1 MTQVILAA
9 GGPPE
14 LWPDIKNEFFSS
26 SIWVGVDRGTWH
38 LLEQGI
44 IPDMAVGDF
53 DSLTKEE
60 LETVEKSV
68 ATIHYAQP
76 EKDFTDTELG
86 VHKTFIAYPEASLKI
101 IGATGGRLDHLLS
114 NLWLPFNSVLAPYT
128 SQISILD
135 RQNSLSYFL
144 PGEYVIEKES
154 DKKYLAFVCLT
165 EVEDLTLYDTKYHL
179 TNQYVPRPISYA
191 SNEFTGETARFSF
204 SKGIVVVIQSKDDK
218 KNC

>member
-14 LWPDIKNEFFSS
+14 LWPDIKNALFSS
-26 SIWVGVDRGTWH
+26 PVWVGVDRGTWH
-38 LLEQGI
+38 LLERGI
-44 IPDMAVGDF
+44 IPHMAIGDF

-60 LETVEKSV
+60 LETVERNV
-68 ATIHYAQP
+68 AAIHYAQP

-86 VHKTFIAYPEASLKI
+86 VQKVFDTYPEASLKI

-114 NLWLPFNSVLAPYT
+114 NLWLPFNSELAPYT

-135 RQNSLSYFL
+135 RQNSLSYYL
-144 PGEYVIEKES
+144 PGEYIVDKEE

-165 EVEDLTLYDTKYHL
+165 EVRDLTLYDAKYRL
-179 TNQYVPRPISYA
+179 TNQYVPHPLSYA
-191 SNEFTGETARFSF
+191 SNEFIGKTARFSF
-204 SKGIVVVIQSKDDK
+204 SEGIVAVIQSKDDK